1 MKRNCLRIITIIM
14 SIRRLLECLMYMEIV
29 GALCCFVDLKEFPW
43 CVPIKCRAV
52 ISFTFLAMRSLE
64 LFGEI
69 FTSFSTFQMEMW
81 SFRPTYL
88 TQYPKHF
95 VFRIFIKCC
104 MYHNVCM
111 SFSLCVFLSF
121 FLWIAMRWPT
131 FRFYSLQC
139 IRFNIQ
145 LINIPKLHT
154 QQMKYWEIFCLCFS
168 FTLGRMVECANVIF
182 GGFLKNDSEFVW
194 IHLL

>member
-69 FTSFSTFQMEMW
+69 FTSFSTFQMEM
-81 SFRPTYL
+81 
-88 TQYPKHF
+88 
-95 VFRIFIKCC
+95 
-104 MYHNVCM
+104 
-111 SFSLCVFLSF
+111 
-121 FLWIAMRWPT
+121 
-131 FRFYSLQC
+131 
-139 IRFNIQ
+139 
-145 LINIPKLHT
+145 
-154 QQMKYWEIFCLCFS
+154 
-168 FTLGRMVECANVIF
+168 
-182 GGFLKNDSEFVW
+182 
-194 IHLL
+194 